1 MERKN
6 VIGYS
11 AYSESS
17 YPALNQNGEFA
28 YHCTIKK
35 MAGEIVSTDTANPIM
50 SAENE
55 RLKVFLHALLF
66 VAGFSV
72 VFIVGWGGS
81 VTLVGQFFGAYKRI
95 IAQIGGVVVIAFG
108 LATLGVIRLP
118 WFYADTRAEF
128 TGQRGTFGG
137 SALMGIFFAAGWSP
151 CIGATLGAI
160 LTMGL
165 SQQTVGQAMW
175 LASGYSLGLGIPFLA
190 MALGL
195 ERATGW
201 IKRVSR
207 YRRAIQIAS
216 GVFIITIGI
225 LLFTNTMSLIAIW
238 AFKNGLYVE
247 KFALFAAAPTYFT
260 AILAGLFSFL
270 SPCVLPLVPAYLG
283 YLSGHT
289 LQKA

>member
-1 MERKN
+1 MATSTA
-6 VIGYS
+6 S
-11 AYSESS
+11 ATAAS
-17 YPALNQNGEFA
+17 QN
-28 YHCTIKK
+28 HK
-35 MAGEIVSTDTANPIM
+35 
-50 SAENE
+50 
-55 RLKVFLHALLF
+55 LKIFVHALLF

-95 IAQIGGVVVIAFG
+95 IAQLGGIVVVMFG
-108 LATLGVIRLP
+108 LATLEVIRLP
-118 WFYADTRAEF
+118 WFYADTRAQF
-128 TGQRGTFGG
+128 SGRTGTFGG

-175 LASGYSLGLGIPFLA
+175 LASGYSLGLGIPFLL

-201 IKRVSR
+201 VRQIGK
-207 YRRAIQIAS
+207 YRRTIQIAS
-216 GVFIITIGI
+216 GIFMISIGI

-247 KFALFAAAPTYFT
+247 KFALFSAAPTYLT
-260 AILAGLFSFL
+260 AIVAGLLSFL

-289 LQKA
+289 FQKA

>member
-1 MERKN
+1 M
-6 VIGYS
+6 
-11 AYSESS
+11 
-17 YPALNQNGEFA
+17 
-28 YHCTIKK
+28 T
-35 MAGEIVSTDTANPIM
+35 TDLTTPLM
-50 SAENE
+50 QSQNE
-55 RLKVFLHALLF
+55 RFKIFLHALLF
-66 VAGFSV
+66 VAGFSL

-81 VTLVGQFFGAYKRI
+81 VTLVGQFFGAYKRV
-95 IAQIGGVVVIAFG
+95 IAQIGGIAVILFG
-108 LATLGVIRLP
+108 LATLEVIRIP
-118 WFYADTRAEF
+118 WFYADTRTSY
-128 TGQRGTFGG
+128 TGKRGTYGG

-195 ERATGW
+195 ERAMGW
-201 IKRVSR
+201 VKRLGR

-216 GVFIITIGI
+216 GIFIIAIGI
-225 LLFTNTMSLIAIW
+225 LLFTNTMTLIAIW
-238 AFKNGLYVE
+238 AFKNGYYVE
-247 KFALFAAAPTYFT
+247 KFARFAAAPTYFT
-260 AILAGLFSFL
+260 AIVAGLLSFL

-289 LQKA
+289 FQKA

>member
-1 MERKN
+1 
-6 VIGYS
+6 
-11 AYSESS
+11 
-17 YPALNQNGEFA
+17 
-28 YHCTIKK
+28 
-35 MAGEIVSTDTANPIM
+35 MATETATPLITPQ
-50 SAENE
+50 NE
-55 RLKVFLHALLF
+55 RVKIFLHALLF
-66 VAGFSV
+66 VAGFSI
-72 VFIVGWGGS
+72 VFIIGWGGS
-81 VTLVGQFFGAYKRI
+81 VTLVGQFFGAYKRV
-95 IAQIGGVVVIAFG
+95 IAQIGGVIVIMFG
-108 LATLGVIRLP
+108 LATLDVIRLP
-118 WFYADTRAEF
+118 WFYMDTRAQVF
-128 TGQRGTFGG
+128 GRSGTYGG
-137 SALMGIFFAAGWSP
+137 SALMGVFFAAGWSP

-175 LASGYSLGLGIPFLA
+175 LASGYSLGLGIPFLV

-201 IKRVSR
+201 VKRVGR

-247 KFALFAAAPTYFT
+247 RFALFAAAPTYLT
-260 AILAGLFSFL
+260 AILAGLLSFL

-289 LQKA
+289 FKKV

>member
-1 MERKN
+1 M
-6 VIGYS
+6 
-11 AYSESS
+11 
-17 YPALNQNGEFA
+17 
-28 YHCTIKK
+28 T
-35 MAGEIVSTDTANPIM
+35 TDT
-50 SAENE
+50 SAPFAPPQNE
-55 RLKVFLHALLF
+55 RLKIFLHALLF

-72 VFIVGWGGS
+72 VFVIGWGGS
-81 VTLVGQFFGAYKRI
+81 VTLVGQFFSAYKRI
-95 IAQIGGVVVIAFG
+95 IAQIGGIVVIMFG
-108 LATLGVIRLP
+108 LATLEVIRIP
-118 WFYADTRAEF
+118 WFYADTRA
-128 TGQRGTFGG
+128 TYAGKRGTYGG

-201 IKRVSR
+201 VKRLGR

-216 GVFIITIGI
+216 GIFIIAIGI
-225 LLFTNTMSLIAIW
+225 LLFTNTMTLIAIW
-238 AFKNGLYVE
+238 AFKHGYYVE
-247 KFALFAAAPTYFT
+247 KFARFAAAPTYFT
-260 AILAGLFSFL
+260 AILAGLLSFL

-289 LQKA
+289 FQKS

>member
-1 MERKN
+1 
-6 VIGYS
+6 
-11 AYSESS
+11 
-17 YPALNQNGEFA
+17 
-28 YHCTIKK
+28 
-35 MAGEIVSTDTANPIM
+35 MATDITSPIVGSQ
-50 SAENE
+50 NE
-55 RLKVFLHALLF
+55 RIRIFLHALLF
-66 VAGFSV
+66 VAGFSL

-81 VTLVGQFFGAYKRI
+81 VTLVGQFFGVYKRM
-95 IAQIGGVVVIAFG
+95 IAQIGGIVVILFG

-118 WFYADTRAEF
+118 WFYADTRAQY

-165 SQQTVGQAMW
+165 SQQTVGQGMW

-201 IKRVSR
+201 IKRVGR
-207 YRRAIQIAS
+207 YRRAFQIAS
-216 GVFIITIGI
+216 GIFIMMIGV
-225 LLFTNTMSLIAIW
+225 LLLTNAMSLIAIW
-238 AFKNGLYVE
+238 AFKNGLYIE
-247 KFALFAAAPTYFT
+247 KFALFAAAPTYLT
-260 AILAGLFSFL
+260 AILAGLLSFL

-283 YLSGHT
+283 YLSGHS
-289 LQKA
+289 LQKG